1 MSRPVPTEERRRS
14 LAGTLRSPRPL
25 RSRPARRAIPA
36 SERATI
42 NFLADVLTGES
53 HWSMG
58 EVQQLL
64 ALHTLVGLGRWHAVG
79 LDDEAAATA

>member
-1 MSRPVPTEERRRS
+1 MSRPVSTDERRGS
-14 LAGTLRSPRPL
+14 LAGAL
-25 RSRPARRAIPA
+25 RSRPARSRPARRPIPP
-36 SERATI
+36 SEQATL
-42 NFLADVLTGES
+42 NFLADVLTGET

-79 LDDEAAATA
+79 LDDDAGAPA